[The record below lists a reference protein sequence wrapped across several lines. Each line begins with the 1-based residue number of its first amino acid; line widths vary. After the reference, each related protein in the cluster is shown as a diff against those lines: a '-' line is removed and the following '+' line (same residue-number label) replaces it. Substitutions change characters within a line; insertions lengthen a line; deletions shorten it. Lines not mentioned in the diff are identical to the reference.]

1 MPCSGYMVPEYAFDR
16 LFSTKSDVFSF
27 GILLLEIISGKKSR
41 GFYHPNNKHN
51 LIGHASILWNEGRP
65 LELLDE
71 CLGESCT
78 ILLPFFFVLSDAA
91 DSISKS
97 ESLSEGITL
106 VSKHESYAL
115 GFFSPGKSRNRYL
128 GICLL
133 PFFFVLSDAADSIS
147 KSESLSEGITLVS
160 KHESYALG
168 FFSPGKSRNRYLG
181 IWYNNIPVRTV
192 VWVAN
197 RLNPINDSSG
207 MLMVNSSGSLV
218 LLSQNRTVAW
228 SANSTKQ
235 AWNPIVQLL
244 DSGNLV
250 LREENEEDPENYLWQ
265 SFDHPSDT
273 WLPGM
278 KLGWDLRTGLQRRLT
293 AWKSPD
299 DPSPGELSW
308 GIELHN
314 YPEIVMNKGT
324 EKLFRTG
331 PWNGLSLSGAP
342 DLKDNP
348 VYTYD
353 FVIDSDEVYF
363 IYNMIKNSVLSR
375 ALLNQTS
382 SLYER
387 YIWVSEEKKWRLY
400 LSMPKDNCDGY
411 NLCGP
416 YGNCIIGESPIC
428 QCVEGFNHKSPDTW
442 NPDEWSKG
450 CVRITQLSCEDK
462 DKIGFAQ
469 FVGLKMPDTTYSR
482 VNGSMNLNECRVKCL
497 NNCSCTAYA
506 NSNITNGGSGC
517 AMWFGDLIDIRQ
529 VAVNGQDAYRQ
540 DVYIRMPASE
550 QVNHKEE
557 KDKQKMKVIMI
568 VVVAIAVVFGVLLI
582 TYCISKRT
590 NFREKMEN
598 NVIIDQNIEGQ
609 SEDMEVPFFTLAT
622 IVIATNNF
630 SSCNKLGEGGFGL
643 VYKGTLI
650 DGKEIAVKRL
660 SQKSGQGFR
669 DEKMLIYE
677 YMPNGSLDS
686 FIFDQTKAKVLGN
699 TNRVVGT
706 YGYMAPEYAIDG
718 LFSVKSDVFS
728 FGILLLEII
737 SGKKN
742 RGSFHLDN
750 TQNLVG
756 HAWKLWKEGRPL
768 ELIDTCLKGSVI
780 QLEILRCLHIS
791 FLCLQQHHNDR
802 PNMPCVVMMLHGESS
817 LPEPKELG
825 FFVGKKST
833 SSSKN
838 QSSST
843 NEITVTMLEAR

>member
-1 MPCSGYMVPEYAFDR
+1 MDIFA
-16 LFSTKSDVFSF
+16 
-27 GILLLEIISGKKSR
+27 
-41 GFYHPNNKHN
+41 
-51 LIGHASILWNEGRP
+51 
-65 LELLDE
+65 
-71 CLGESCT
+71 
-78 ILLPFFFVLSDAA
+78 FVL
-91 DSISKS
+91 
-97 ESLSEGITL
+97 LS
-106 VSKHESYAL
+106 SS
-115 GFFSPGKSRNRYL
+115 
-128 GICLL
+128 LL

-660 SQKSGQGFR
+660 SQKSGQGFSEFKNEVILIAKLQHR
-669 DEKMLIYE
+669 NLVRLLGYCIEGDEKMLIYE

-686 FIFDQTKAKVLGN
+686 FIFDQTKAKVLGWSMRFNIICGIARGLLYLHEDSRLRIIHRDLKASNILLDSKMNPKISDFGMARIFGGDQIEGN

>member
-1 MPCSGYMVPEYAFDR
+1 MGIFAFV
-16 LFSTKSDVFSF
+16 LLSFS
-27 GILLLEIISGKKSR
+27 
-41 GFYHPNNKHN
+41 
-51 LIGHASILWNEGRP
+51 
-65 LELLDE
+65 
-71 CLGESCT
+71 
-78 ILLPFFFVLSDAA
+78 LLPFFFVLSDAA

-97 ESLSEGITL
+97 ESLSESITL

-115 GFFSPGKSRNRYL
+115 GFFSPGNS
-128 GICLL
+128 
-133 PFFFVLSDAADSIS
+133 S
-147 KSESLSEGITLVS
+147 
-160 KHESYALG
+160 
-168 FFSPGKSRNRYLG
+168 NRYLG
-181 IWYNNIPVRTV
+181 IWYNNIPGRTV

-207 MLMVNSSGSLV
+207 MLMVNSTGSLV

-235 AWNPIVQLL
+235 ALNPIVQLL

-250 LREENEEDPENYLWQ
+250 LREENEENPENYLWQ
-265 SFDHPSDT
+265 SFDYPSDT

-278 KLGWDLRTGLQRRLT
+278 KLGWDLRTGLERSLT

-299 DPSPGELSW
+299 DPSPGELKW

-324 EKLFRTG
+324 EKFFRTG
-331 PWNGLSLSGAP
+331 PWNGLSFSGIP
-342 DLKDNP
+342 DLVKENP

-353 FVIDSDEVYF
+353 FVIDSDEAF
-363 IYNMIKNSVLSR
+363 IIYNMIKNSVISR
-375 ALLNQTS
+375 VLLNETS
-382 SLYER
+382 SSYER
-387 YIWVSEEKKWRLY
+387 YIWASEEKQWSLY
-400 LSMPKDNCDGY
+400 LSMPKDKCDRY

-416 YGNCIIGESPIC
+416 YGNCIIGGSPIC
-428 QCVEGFNHKSPDTW
+428 QCVKGFKHKSPDTW

-469 FVGLKMPDTTYSR
+469 FVGLKMPDTTYSW
-482 VNGSMNLNECRVKCL
+482 VNESMNLNECRVKCL
-497 NNCSCTAYA
+497 NDCSCTAYA
-506 NSNITNGGSGC
+506 NSNIKNGGSGC

-529 VAVNGQDAYRQ
+529 VAANDQDAYMQ
-540 DVYIRMPASE
+540 DVYIRMPASK

-557 KDKQKMKVIMI
+557 KDKQKMKVIVI
-568 VVVAIAVVFGVLLI
+568 VVVAIAVVFGVLLL
-582 TYCISKRT
+582 TYCISKRSK
-590 NFREKMEN
+590 FREKMEN
-598 NVIIDQNIEGQ
+598 NVMIDQNIEGQ

-630 SSCNKLGEGGFGL
+630 SSHNKLGEGGFGI

-660 SQKSGQGFR
+660 AQKSGQGFTEFKNEVILIAKLQHR
-669 DEKMLIYE
+669 NLVRLLGYCIEGDEKMLIYE

-686 FIFDQTKAKVLGN
+686 FIFDQTKAKVLGWSMRFNIICGIARGLLYLHEDSRLRIIHRDLKASNILLDSKMNPKISDFGMARIFGGDQIEGN

-780 QLEILRCLHIS
+780 QSEILRCLHIS

-802 PNMPCVVMMLHGESS
+802 PNMACVVMMLHGESS

-843 NEITVTMLEAR
+843 NEITVTLLEAR

>member
-1 MPCSGYMVPEYAFDR
+1 MDIFAF
-16 LFSTKSDVFSF
+16 V
-27 GILLLEIISGKKSR
+27 LLS
-41 GFYHPNNKHN
+41 
-51 LIGHASILWNEGRP
+51 AS
-65 LELLDE
+65 
-71 CLGESCT
+71 
-78 ILLPFFFVLSDAA
+78 LLPFFFVLSDAG
-91 DSISKS
+91 DSITKS

-115 GFFSPGKSRNRYL
+115 GFFSPGNS
-128 GICLL
+128 
-133 PFFFVLSDAADSIS
+133 S
-147 KSESLSEGITLVS
+147 
-160 KHESYALG
+160 
-168 FFSPGKSRNRYLG
+168 NRYLG

-228 SANSTKQ
+228 SANSTKR
-235 AWNPIVQLL
+235 ARNPIVQLL

-250 LREENEEDPENYLWQ
+250 LREANEENPENYLWQ
-265 SFDHPSDT
+265 SFDYPSDT

-278 KLGWDLRTGLQRRLT
+278 KLGWDLRTGLERRLT
-293 AWKSPD
+293 SWKSPD

-314 YPEIVMNKGT
+314 YPEIVMNKST
-324 EKLFRTG
+324 EKFFRTG

-342 DLKDNP
+342 DLLKENP

-353 FVIDSDEVYF
+353 FVINSDEVYF
-363 IYNMIKNSVLSR
+363 IFNMITNSVISR
-375 ALLNQTS
+375 ALLNETS

-387 YIWVSEEKKWRLY
+387 YIWVSEE
-400 LSMPKDNCDGY
+400 
-411 NLCGP
+411 
-416 YGNCIIGESPIC
+416 
-428 QCVEGFNHKSPDTW
+428 GFKHKSPDTW

-450 CVRITQLSCEDK
+450 CVRITQLSCKDK
-462 DKIGFAQ
+462 DKIGFAKH
-469 FVGLKMPDTTYSR
+469 VGLKMADTTYSW
-482 VNGSMNLNECRVKCL
+482 VNGSMNLGECRVKCL
-497 NNCSCTAYA
+497 NNCSCRAYA
-506 NSNITNGGSGC
+506 NSNIENGGSGC
-517 AMWFGDLIDIRQ
+517 TMWFGDLIDIRR
-529 VAVNGQDAYRQ
+529 VAANGRDAYMQ

-550 QVNHKEE
+550 QEE
-557 KDKQKMKVIMI
+557 KDKQKMKVIVI

-582 TYCISKRT
+582 LYCISKRT
-590 NFREKMEN
+590 NFREKLEN
-598 NVIIDQNIEGQ
+598 NVTIDQDIEGQ
-609 SEDMEVPFFTLAT
+609 SVDMEVPFFTLAT

-630 SSCNKLGEGGFGL
+630 SSYNKLGEGGFGL

-660 SQKSGQGFR
+660 SQKSGQGLSEFKNEVILIAKLQHR
-669 DEKMLIYE
+669 NLVRLLGYCIEGDEKMLIYE

-686 FIFDQTKAKVLGN
+686 FIFDQTKAKVLGWSMRFNIICGIARGLLYLHEDSRLRIIHRDLKASNILLDSKMNPKISDFGMARIFGGDQIEGN

-780 QLEILRCLHIS
+780 QSEILRCLHIS

-802 PNMPCVVMMLHGESS
+802 PDMSCVVMMLHGESS
-817 LPEPKELG
+817 LHEPKELG

>member
-1 MPCSGYMVPEYAFDR
+1 MNTFAF
-16 LFSTKSDVFSF
+16 V
-27 GILLLEIISGKKSR
+27 LLSS
-41 GFYHPNNKHN
+41 
-51 LIGHASILWNEGRP
+51 S
-65 LELLDE
+65 
-71 CLGESCT
+71 
-78 ILLPFFFVLSDAA
+78 LLPFFFVPSDAA
-91 DSISKS
+91 DSITKSKS
-97 ESLSEGITL
+97 LSDGITL
-106 VSKHESYAL
+106 VSTHESYAL
-115 GFFSPGKSRNRYL
+115 GFFSPGNS
-128 GICLL
+128 
-133 PFFFVLSDAADSIS
+133 S
-147 KSESLSEGITLVS
+147 
-160 KHESYALG
+160 
-168 FFSPGKSRNRYLG
+168 NRYLG
-181 IWYNNIPVRTV
+181 IWYYNIPVRTV

-218 LLSQNRTVAW
+218 LLSQNTTVAW

-235 AWNPIVQLL
+235 ARNPIVQLL

-250 LREENEEDPENYLWQ
+250 LREENEENPENYLWQ
-265 SFDHPSDT
+265 SFDYPSDT

-278 KLGWDLRTGLQRRLT
+278 KIGWDLRTGLERRIT

-299 DPSPGELSW
+299 DPSPGELSV

-314 YPEIVMNKGT
+314 YPEIVFNKGT
-324 EKLFRTG
+324 EKYFRTG
-331 PWNGLSLSGAP
+331 PWNGLTLSGVP
-342 DLKDNP
+342 FLLKENP

-353 FVIDSDEVYF
+353 FVINSDEVYF
-363 IYNMIKNSVLSR
+363 IFKLINNSVISR
-375 ALLNQTS
+375 ALLNETS

-387 YIWVSEEKKWRLY
+387 YIWVSRDKKWSRY
-400 LSMPKDNCDGY
+400 LSMPNDNCEGY

-416 YGNCIIGESPIC
+416 YGNCIIGDSPIC
-428 QCVEGFNHKSPDTW
+428 QCVEGFKHKSPDTW

-450 CVRITQLSCEDK
+450 CVRNTQLSCNDT
-462 DKIGFAQ
+462 DKIGFAK
-469 FVGLKMPDTTYSR
+469 FVELKMPDTTYSW
-482 VNGSMNLNECRVKCL
+482 VNRSMNLNECRVKCL
-497 NNCSCTAYA
+497 NDCSCTAYT
-506 NSNITNGGSGC
+506 NSNIENGGSGC

-529 VAVNGQDAYRQ
+529 VAANGRDAYMQ
-540 DVYIRMPASE
+540 DLYIRMPASE
-550 QVNHKEE
+550 QE
-557 KDKQKMKVIMI
+557 K
-568 VVVAIAVVFGVLLI
+568 L
-582 TYCISKRT
+582 
-590 NFREKMEN
+590 EN
-598 NVIIDQNIEGQ
+598 NVMIDQDIEGQ

-630 SSCNKLGEGGFGL
+630 SSYNKLGEGGFGL

-660 SQKSGQGFR
+660 SQKSGQGLSEFKNEVILIAKLQHR
-669 DEKMLIYE
+669 NLVRLLGYCIEGDEKMLIYE

-686 FIFDQTKAKVLGN
+686 FIFDQMKAKVLGWSMRFNIICGIARGLLYLHEDSRLRIIHRDLKASNILIDSKMNPKISDFGMARIFGGDQIEGN

-756 HAWKLWKEGRPL
+756 HAWKLWNEGRPL
-768 ELIDTCLKGSVI
+768 ELIDTCLKGSVN
-780 QLEILRCLHIS
+780 QSEILRCLHIS

-802 PNMPCVVMMLHGESS
+802 PNMSCVVMMLHGESS

>member
-1 MPCSGYMVPEYAFDR
+1 MGIFAF
-16 LFSTKSDVFSF
+16 V
-27 GILLLEIISGKKSR
+27 LLSS
-41 GFYHPNNKHN
+41 
-51 LIGHASILWNEGRP
+51 S
-65 LELLDE
+65 
-71 CLGESCT
+71 
-78 ILLPFFFVLSDAA
+78 LLPFFFVLSYAA
-91 DSISKS
+91 DSITKS

-115 GFFSPGKSRNRYL
+115 GFFRPGNS
-128 GICLL
+128 
-133 PFFFVLSDAADSIS
+133 S
-147 KSESLSEGITLVS
+147 
-160 KHESYALG
+160 
-168 FFSPGKSRNRYLG
+168 NRYLG

-235 AWNPIVQLL
+235 ALNPVVQLL

-265 SFDHPSDT
+265 SFDYPSDT

-278 KLGWDLRTGLQRRLT
+278 KLGWDLRTGLERRLT

-324 EKLFRTG
+324 KKFYRTG
-331 PWNGLSLSGAP
+331 PWNGLSLSGT
-342 DLKDNP
+342 DLKKENP

-353 FVIDSDEVYF
+353 FVINSDEVYF
-363 IYNMIKNSVLSR
+363 IYNLIKNSVISR
-375 ALLNQTS
+375 ALLNETS

-387 YIWVSEEKKWRLY
+387 HIWVSEEKKWRLY
-400 LSMPKDNCDGY
+400 LSMPKDNCDSH

-416 YGNCIIGESPIC
+416 NGNCIIGESPIC
-428 QCVEGFNHKSPDTW
+428 QCAEGFKHKSPDTW

-469 FVGLKMPDTTYSR
+469 LVGLKMPDTTYSW

-529 VAVNGQDAYRQ
+529 VAANGQVAYKQ
-540 DVYIRMPASE
+540 DVYIRMPASV

-557 KDKQKMKVIMI
+557 KDKQKMKVIVI

-582 TYCISKRT
+582 PYCISKRT
-590 NFREKMEN
+590 NYREKMEN
-598 NVIIDQNIEGQ
+598 HVMIDQNIEGQ

-630 SSCNKLGEGGFGL
+630 SSYNKLGEGGFGL

-660 SQKSGQGFR
+660 SQKSGQGFSEFKNEVILIAKLQHR
-669 DEKMLIYE
+669 NLVRLLGYCIEGDEKMLIYE

-686 FIFDQTKAKVLGN
+686 FIFDQTKAKVLGWSMRFNIICGIARGLLYLHEDSRLRIIHRDLKASNILLDSKLNPKISDFGMARIFGGDQIEGN

-728 FGILLLEII
+728 LGILLLEII

-742 RGSFHLDN
+742 RGSFQLDN

-756 HAWKLWKEGRPL
+756 QAWKLWKEGRPL

-780 QLEILRCLHIS
+780 QSEILRCLHIS

-843 NEITVTMLEAR
+843 NEISVTVLEAR

>member
-1 MPCSGYMVPEYAFDR
+1 MDIFAF
-16 LFSTKSDVFSF
+16 V
-27 GILLLEIISGKKSR
+27 LLSS
-41 GFYHPNNKHN
+41 
-51 LIGHASILWNEGRP
+51 S
-65 LELLDE
+65 
-71 CLGESCT
+71 
-78 ILLPFFFVLSDAA
+78 LLPLSFVLSDAA

-115 GFFSPGKSRNRYL
+115 GFFRPGNS
-128 GICLL
+128 
-133 PFFFVLSDAADSIS
+133 S
-147 KSESLSEGITLVS
+147 
-160 KHESYALG
+160 
-168 FFSPGKSRNRYLG
+168 NRYLG

-207 MLMVNSSGSLV
+207 MLRVNSSGSLV

-235 AWNPIVQLL
+235 ALNPIVQLL

-250 LREENEEDPENYLWQ
+250 LREENEENPENYLWQ
-265 SFDHPSDT
+265 SFDYPSDT

-278 KLGWDLRTGLQRRLT
+278 KLGWDLRTGLERRLT

-308 GIELHN
+308 GVELHN
-314 YPEIVMNKGT
+314 YPETVIKKGT
-324 EKLFRTG
+324 EKFFRTG
-331 PWNGLSLSGAP
+331 PWNGHGFSGVP
-342 DLKDNP
+342 VVKDNP
-348 VYTYD
+348 VVKYD
-353 FVIDSDEVYF
+353 FVINSDEVYF
-363 IYNMIKNSVLSR
+363 IYSAVNNSVISR
-375 ALLNQTS
+375 ALLNETS

-387 YIWVSEEKKWRLY
+387 YIWVSEDKKWSLY
-400 LSMPKDNCDGY
+400 LSLPKDECEGY

-428 QCVEGFNHKSPDTW
+428 QCVEGFKHKSANTW
-442 NPDEWSKG
+442 NPEEWSKG
-450 CVRITQLSCEDK
+450 CVRITQLSCKDK
-462 DKIGFAQ
+462 DKIGFDK
-469 FVGLKMPDTTYSR
+469 FFGLKMPDTTYSW
-482 VNGSMNLNECRVKCL
+482 VNGSMNLNECRAKCL

-506 NSNITNGGSGC
+506 NSNIKNGGSGC
-517 AMWFGDLIDIRQ
+517 AVWYGDLIDIRQ
-529 VAVNGQDAYRQ
+529 IAANGQDTYMQ
-540 DVYIRMPASE
+540 DVYIRMPASK
-550 QVNHKEE
+550 QVDHKEE
-557 KDKQKMKVIMI
+557 KDKQKMKVIVI
-568 VVVAIAVVFGVLLI
+568 VVVAIVVVFGVLLT
-582 TYCISKRT
+582 TYRISKRT
-590 NFREKMEN
+590 NFR
-598 NVIIDQNIEGQ
+598 
-609 SEDMEVPFFTLAT
+609 
-622 IVIATNNF
+622 
-630 SSCNKLGEGGFGL
+630 
-643 VYKGTLI
+643 
-650 DGKEIAVKRL
+650 
-660 SQKSGQGFR
+660 
-669 DEKMLIYE
+669 
-677 YMPNGSLDS
+677 
-686 FIFDQTKAKVLGN
+686 DQTKAKVLDWSMRFNIICGIARGLLYLHEDSRLRIIHRDLKASNILLDSKMNPKISDFGMARIFGGDQIEGN

-756 HAWKLWKEGRPL
+756 HAWKLWKEDRPL

-780 QLEILRCLHIS
+780 QSEILRCLHIS
-791 FLCLQQHHNDR
+791 FLCLQQHHIDR
-802 PNMPCVVMMLHGESS
+802 PNMSCVVMMLHSESS

-833 SSSKN
+833 SSSKG

>member
-1 MPCSGYMVPEYAFDR
+1 MNIFAF
-16 LFSTKSDVFSF
+16 V
-27 GILLLEIISGKKSR
+27 LLSS
-41 GFYHPNNKHN
+41 
-51 LIGHASILWNEGRP
+51 S
-65 LELLDE
+65 
-71 CLGESCT
+71 
-78 ILLPFFFVLSDAA
+78 LLPFFFVLSGAA
-91 DSISKS
+91 DSITNS

-115 GFFSPGKSRNRYL
+115 GFFSPGNS
-128 GICLL
+128 
-133 PFFFVLSDAADSIS
+133 S
-147 KSESLSEGITLVS
+147 
-160 KHESYALG
+160 
-168 FFSPGKSRNRYLG
+168 NRYLG

-197 RLNPINDSSG
+197 RLNAINDSSG

-235 AWNPIVQLL
+235 ARNPIVQLL

-250 LREENEEDPENYLWQ
+250 LREENEENPENYLWQ
-265 SFDHPSDT
+265 SFDYPSDT

-278 KLGWDLRTGLQRRLT
+278 KLGWDLRTGLERRLT
-293 AWKSPD
+293 SWKSPD

-314 YPEIVMNKGT
+314 YPEIVMNKST
-324 EKLFRTG
+324 EKFFRTG

-342 DLKDNP
+342 DLLKENP

-353 FVIDSDEVYF
+353 FVINSDEVYF
-363 IYNMIKNSVLSR
+363 IFNMITNSVISR
-375 ALLNQTS
+375 ALLNETS

-387 YIWVSEEKKWRLY
+387 YIWVSEGKKWSLY

-428 QCVEGFNHKSPDTW
+428 QCVEGFKHKSPDTW

-450 CVRITQLSCEDK
+450 CVRITQLSCKDK
-462 DKIGFAQ
+462 DKIGFAKH
-469 FVGLKMPDTTYSR
+469 VGLKMPDTTYSW
-482 VNGSMNLNECRVKCL
+482 VNGSMNLDECRVKCL
-497 NNCSCTAYA
+497 NNCSCRAYA
-506 NSNITNGGSGC
+506 NSNIENGGSGC
-517 AMWFGDLIDIRQ
+517 AMWFGDLIDIRR
-529 VAVNGQDAYRQ
+529 VAANGRDAYMQ

-550 QVNHKEE
+550 QEE
-557 KDKQKMKVIMI
+557 KDKQKMKVIVI

-582 TYCISKRT
+582 LYCISKRT
-590 NFREKMEN
+590 NFREKLEN
-598 NVIIDQNIEGQ
+598 NVMIDQDIEGQ

-630 SSCNKLGEGGFGL
+630 SSYNKLGEGGFGL

-660 SQKSGQGFR
+660 SQKSGQGLSEFENEVILIAKLQHR
-669 DEKMLIYE
+669 NLVRLLGYCIEGDEKMLIYE

-686 FIFDQTKAKVLGN
+686 FIFDQTKAKVLGWSMRFNIICGIARGLLYLHEDSRLRIIHRDLKASNILLDSKMNPKISDFGMARIFGGDQIEGN

-780 QLEILRCLHIS
+780 QSEILRCLHIS

-802 PNMPCVVMMLHGESS
+802 PNMSCVVMMLHGESS